1 MTVSAANNAT
11 NSIYYDP
18 KAKYQPPKQELD
30 KDAFLQ
36 ILVAQM
42 RYQNPLSP
50 MDGNQFMAQMAQMT
64 TMEQMVN
71 LSKNME
77 LLLRTQELS
86 LSASLVGQQVTVVN
100 GEGQDVTGRVEKIS
114 IDENGI
120 KVVIDG
126 IAYDYDRV
134 KEILGK

>member
-1 MTVSAANNAT
+1 MAVSAASNAT
-11 NSIYYDP
+11 NGIYYDP
-18 KAKYQPPKQELD
+18 QAKYQPPKQELD

-114 IDENGI
+114 IDEKGI
-120 KVVIDG
+120 KVVVDG
-126 IAYDYDRV
+126 VAYDYDRV
-134 KEILGK
+134 KEILGR